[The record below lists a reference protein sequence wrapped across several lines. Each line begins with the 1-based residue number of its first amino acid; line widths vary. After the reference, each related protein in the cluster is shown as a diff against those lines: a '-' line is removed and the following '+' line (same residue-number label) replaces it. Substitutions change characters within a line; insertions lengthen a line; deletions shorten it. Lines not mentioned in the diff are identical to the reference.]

1 MASSVEVL
9 NLAKL
14 SFWDN
19 KPTANLF
26 NTGNA
31 VNIANNSFAAITW
44 NNSLDDNWGGHS
56 NVTNT
61 SRYTA
66 QVAGLYR
73 LSGLFSTAT
82 NATGY
87 RLVGWAKNGAE
98 ISNSRSY
105 NPSLSGTIINSVVAA
120 TLKISLNV
128 GDYVEMLVFQNSG
141 GVLATVNGTWMDVEF
156 VHF

>member
-1 MASSVEVL
+1 MASSLEVL
-9 NLAKL
+9 ALAKL

-26 NTGNA
+26 NTSNTIA
-31 VNIANNSFAAITW
+31 IANNSFAAITW
-44 NNSLDDNWGGHS
+44 NTSLDDNWGAHS

-61 SRYTA
+61 SRYTV
-66 QVAGLYR
+66 QVAGVYR
-73 LSGLFSTAT
+73 FSGIFTTVA

-87 RLVGWAKNGAE
+87 RLIGWAQNGTE

-105 NPSLSGTIINSVVAA
+105 NPNPSGTVINSVVAP
-120 TLKISLNV
+120 TLKLRLGV

-141 GVLATVNGTWMDVEF
+141 AGLNTANGTVMDVEF
-156 VHF
+156 SHF

>member
-9 NLAKL
+9 TLAQL
-14 SFWDN
+14 SFWAN

-26 NTGNA
+26 NTSNTFS
-31 VNIANNSFAAITW
+31 VPNNSLAAITW

-56 NVTNT
+56 NVTNS

-66 QVAGLYR
+66 QVAGLYQFA
-73 LSGLFSTAT
+73 GAFSTVT

-87 RLVGWAKNGAE
+87 RLTGWSTNGSE
-98 ISNSRSY
+98 ISNSRMY

-120 TLKISLNV
+120 TVKIRLNV

-141 GVLATVNGTWMDVEF
+141 GALSTANGTWMDVQF
-156 VHF
+156 IHF